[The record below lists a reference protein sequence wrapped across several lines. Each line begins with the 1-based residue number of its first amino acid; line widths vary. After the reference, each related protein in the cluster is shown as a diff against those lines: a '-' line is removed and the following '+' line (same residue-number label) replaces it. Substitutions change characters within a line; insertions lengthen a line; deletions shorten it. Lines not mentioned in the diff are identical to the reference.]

1 MCNSNAY
8 VIELSVYV
16 NLWLD
21 YAANTQP
28 KVETFR
34 SKVIGKDCFY

>member
-8 VIELSVYV
+8 VIELSVHV
-16 NLWLD
+16 NLWLR
-21 YAANTQP
+21 YTAKTQP
-28 KVETFR
+28 QVKTFR